1 LDFLLF
7 FVTGLIGFLILFLW
21 FFTNHSTAPNNFNF
35 LWAFAPNLMLAFF
48 LLKES
53 QQKWV
58 QKYVNVLMLFLM
70 AIPFVWLSK
79 TQQLPLSILPILVL
93 LMVRYL
99 FLSKRLLT
107 FK

>member
-1 LDFLLF
+1 
-7 FVTGLIGFLILFLW
+7 
-21 FFTNHSTAPNNFNF
+21 
-35 LWAFAPNLMLAFF
+35 MLAFF
-48 LLKES
+48 LLKGS

-58 QKYVNVLMLFLM
+58 QKYVNVWMLFLM